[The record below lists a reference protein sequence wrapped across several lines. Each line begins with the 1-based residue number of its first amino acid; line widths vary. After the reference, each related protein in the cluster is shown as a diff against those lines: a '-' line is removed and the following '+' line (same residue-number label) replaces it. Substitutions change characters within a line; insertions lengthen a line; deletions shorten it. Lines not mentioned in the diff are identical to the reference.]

1 MRIDIDRLSEPEL
14 IDLNHRVVARLR
26 FLHQMRAHAEMLEF
40 RVGDRVA
47 FRSPGRGS
55 VEGTLARYNKKTV
68 TVVADDGGRWNV
80 SPALLSKAAPA
91 QGARAAA
98 PNVVPLGRR

>member
-47 FRSPGRGS
+47 FHSPGRGS
-55 VEGTLARYNKKTV
+55 VEGTLARYNKRTV
-68 TVVADDGGRWNV
+68 TVIADDGGGWNGPV
-80 SPALLSKAAPA
+80 ALHVRPMMTACGSDQP
-91 QGARAAA
+91 QPA
-98 PNVVPLGRR
+98 PNQVAA